1 MMKISIKRE
10 QNQTGLSFAERE
22 NQRSTAEGKV
32 KFRPQVKQAKLWVL
46 VAILNI
52 CGTAAFASC
61 TANDDNPSG
70 QAVESRYIPQAPD
83 YSDPT
88 MWITADGDAD
98 GTGADVF
105 YVVSTWEDDWT
116 TADGKVCHYA
126 DVWNPEHRAHMADL
140 EMKKVAA
147 YMSPGNRF
155 FAPFYRHTTIQAFM
169 TNSEDTVYQRTRL
182 SMDDVRTAF
191 DLFQAQR
198 DQSRPLIIAGFSQGG
213 LAVVELLKH
222 IDDETYSQLA
232 AAYVLGYKVTK
243 ADMAA
248 CSHIRPAEGETD
260 AGVTICY
267 NTVKDVKYVLPLIAG
282 SDICI
287 NPVNWRTDATPAT
300 LHDTITIT
308 VSPEHHVLVATNYS
322 ASEYPPFRG
331 FLNVGDIHSCEPWL
345 YSECLAKNIKVRAK
359 EWRKIHQPT
368 VTLIQERGKLL
379 VGTTGDYRPLSYREA
394 DGNYWG
400 FGIEMAK
407 KIAERI
413 GVGIDYVQTSWPTLT
428 ADVQAEPQT
437 FDLAIGGITI
447 TDTRKETML
456 MSDGYL
462 ANGKTILCRATDAD
476 RYQSLADIDKPE
488 VRVMV
493 NPGGLNEKFANE
505 NLTHATIIVYQ
516 KNEEIPNQVAEG
528 NADVMI
534 TEITEAPW
542 YVQND
547 PRLAAPLL
555 NAPFTHG
562 EIGVLMRKGQDDL
575 LTLVNAVIAQ
585 MKTDGSL
592 RQLHEKYGL
601 VYGYE

>member
-1 MMKISIKRE
+1 MRL
-10 QNQTGLSFAERE
+10 T
-22 NQRSTAEGKV
+22 
-32 KFRPQVKQAKLWVL
+32 KLWIL
-46 VAILNI
+46 AAILTI
-52 CGTAAFASC
+52 YGTVAFASC

-70 QAVESRYIPQAPD
+70 QKVESQYVPVAPD

-88 MWITADGDAD
+88 MWVTADGDAD

-182 SMDDVRTAF
+182 SMDDVCKAF
-191 DLFQAQR
+191 DLFQSQR

-248 CSHIRPAEGETD
+248 CNHIRPAEGETD
-260 AGVTICY
+260 TGVTICY

-345 YSECLAKNIKVRAK
+345 YSECLQRNIKVRAK

-368 VTLIQERGKLL
+368 VTRIQERGTLL

-400 FGIEMAK
+400 FGIEMAG

-413 GVGIDYVQTSWPTLT
+413 GVGIAFVQTSWPTLT
-428 ADVQAEPQT
+428 ADVLAEPQT

-447 TDTRKETML
+447 TDTRRETML
-456 MSDGYL
+456 MSNGYL
-462 ANGKTILCRATDAD
+462 TNGKTILCRSSEAD

-505 NLTHATIIVYQ
+505 NLPHATIIVWQ

-528 NADVMI
+528 HADVMI

-575 LTLVNAVIAQ
+575 LALVNAVIAQ
-585 MKTDGSL
+585 MKADGTL
-592 RQLHEKYGL
+592 RKLHEKYGL
-601 VYGYE
+601 VYGY

>member
-1 MMKISIKRE
+1 MKL
-10 QNQTGLSFAERE
+10 T
-22 NQRSTAEGKV
+22 
-32 KFRPQVKQAKLWVL
+32 KLWIL
-46 VAILNI
+46 AAILTI

-61 TANDDNPSG
+61 SANDDNPLG
-70 QAVESRYIPQAPD
+70 QKTRSLYVPLAPD
-83 YSDPT
+83 YSNPT

-182 SMDDVRTAF
+182 AMDDVCKAF

-248 CSHIRPAEGETD
+248 CSHIRPAKGETD
-260 AGVTICY
+260 TGVTICY

-345 YSECLAKNIKVRAK
+345 YSECLQRNIKVRAK
-359 EWRKIHQPT
+359 EWRKIHRPT
-368 VTLIQERGKLL
+368 VTRIQERGKLL

-400 FGIEMAK
+400 FGIEMAQ

-413 GVGIDYVQTSWPTLT
+413 GVGIEFVQTSWPTLT
-428 ADVQAEPQT
+428 ADVLTEPQT
-437 FDLAIGGITI
+437 FDFAIGGITI
-447 TDTRKETML
+447 NDTRKETML

-462 ANGKTILCRATDAD
+462 ANGKTILCRKSESD
-476 RYQSLADIDKPE
+476 RFKSLADLDKPE

-493 NPGGLNEKFANE
+493 NPGGLNEKFANT
-505 NLTHATIIVYQ
+505 NLTHATIFVYD

-528 NADVMI
+528 HADVMI

-555 NAPFTHG
+555 NTPFTRG

-575 LTLVNAVIAQ
+575 LALVNAVIAQ
-585 MKTDGSL
+585 MKADGSL
-592 RQLHEKYGL
+592 RQLHKKYGQI
-601 VYGYE
+601 YGFSDISKEPSL

>member
-1 MMKISIKRE
+1 MK
-10 QNQTGLSFAERE
+10 QT
-22 NQRSTAEGKV
+22 
-32 KFRPQVKQAKLWVL
+32 KLWMIAV
-46 VAILNI
+46 ILSI

-70 QAVESRYIPQAPD
+70 QKVESLYIPQAPD

-88 MWITADGDAD
+88 MWITEDGDAD

-169 TNSEDTVYQRTRL
+169 TNSEDTVYQRTHL
-182 SMDDVRTAF
+182 SMEDVRTAF

-260 AGVTICY
+260 TGVTICY
-267 NTVKDVKYVLPLIAG
+267 NTVKDVKYVLPLISG

-308 VSPEHHVLVATNYS
+308 VSPEHHVLVASNYS

-368 VTLIQERGKLL
+368 VTRIQERGKLL

-400 FGIEMAK
+400 FGIEMAE

-413 GVGIDYVQTSWPTLT
+413 GVGIEFVQTSWPTLT

-447 TDTRKETML
+447 TDTRRETML

-462 ANGKTILCRATDAD
+462 ANGKTILCRAADAN

-505 NLTHATIIVYQ
+505 NLTHATIIVYD

-528 NADVMI
+528 HADVMI
-534 TEITEAPW
+534 TEITEAPY
-542 YVQND
+542 YVQTD
-547 PRLAAPLL
+547 TRLAAPLL

-585 MKTDGSL
+585 MKADGSL
-592 RQLHEKYGL
+592 RQLHDKYGL
-601 VYGYE
+601 IYAY

>member
-1 MMKISIKRE
+1 MK
-10 QNQTGLSFAERE
+10 
-22 NQRSTAEGKV
+22 
-32 KFRPQVKQAKLWVL
+32 KQLFIAFLT
-46 VAILNI
+46 I

-61 TANDDNPSG
+61 TTNDDNPSG
-70 QAVESRYIPQAPD
+70 LTVESRYVPLAPD

-88 MWITADGDAD
+88 MWITANGDAD

-140 EMKKVAA
+140 EMKKVAT

-155 FAPFYRHTTIQAFM
+155 YAPYYRHTTIQAFM

-182 SMDDVRTAF
+182 SMDDVRKAF

-213 LAVVELLKH
+213 MAVVELLKH

-260 AGVTICY
+260 TGVTICY

-308 VSPEHHVLVATNYS
+308 VSPEHNVLVATNYS

-345 YSECLAKNIKVRAK
+345 YSECLQQNIKVRAK

-368 VTLIQERGKLL
+368 VTRIQERGKLL
-379 VGTTGDYRPLSYREA
+379 VGTTGDYRPLSFRET

-400 FGIEMAK
+400 FGIEMAE

-413 GVGIDYVQTSWPTLT
+413 GVGLEYVHTSWPTLT
-428 ADVQAEPQT
+428 ADVLTEPQT

-447 TDTRKETML
+447 TDKRKETML

-462 ANGKTILCRATDAD
+462 ANGKTILCRSTEAD
-476 RYQSLADIDKPE
+476 RYRSLADLDKPE

-528 NADVMI
+528 HADVMI

-555 NAPFTHG
+555 NTPFTHG

-575 LTLVNAVIAQ
+575 LTLVNTVITQ
-585 MKTDGSL
+585 MKADGSL